1 MISGGGVRTINE
13 SVSKKEVIYKEVD
26 GEKIPVT
33 QSIINPKVED
43 AKDALKSLGYN
54 NNEIK
59 NIIPILEQH
68 LDLSTSELIKLAL
81 KNISAHK

>member
-33 QSIINPKVED
+33 QSIVSPKVEGAIIA
-43 AKDALKSLGYN
+43 AKGANVAATKT
-54 NNEIK
+54 
-59 NIIPILEQH
+59 NIIQAVEAVTGLPTHKIQVFEM
-68 LDLSTSELIKLAL
+68 
-81 KNISAHK
+81 KN